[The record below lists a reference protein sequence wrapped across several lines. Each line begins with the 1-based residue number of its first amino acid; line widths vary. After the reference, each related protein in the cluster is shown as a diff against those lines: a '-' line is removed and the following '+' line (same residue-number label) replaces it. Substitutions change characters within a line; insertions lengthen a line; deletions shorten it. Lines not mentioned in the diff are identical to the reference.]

1 MQAQPTQNT
10 QTQAVYP
17 RQRQAIVL
25 LKMVPILPIEAK
37 KAFLSGETLF
47 VSWKKF
53 PISFMESE
61 SIHIS
66 NGKSWKPCLESWA
79 SRNGKSAFF
88 FRLER
93 SEQGKF

>member
-1 MQAQPTQNT
+1 MQAQPIEKTQ
-10 QTQAVYP
+10 VSYP
-17 RQRQAIVL
+17 RERQVIVL
-25 LKMVPILPIEAK
+25 LKMVPVLPIEAK
-37 KAFLSGETLF
+37 KLFLSGETLF

-66 NGKSWKPCLESWA
+66 GGKSWKPCLESWA
-79 SRNGKSAFF
+79 SRNGKSAHF

-93 SEQGKF
+93 SEQGRF

>member
-1 MQAQPTQNT
+1 MQAQPIQKTQ
-10 QTQAVYP
+10 VFMP
-17 RQRQAIVL
+17 RERQSIVL
-25 LKMVPILPIEAK
+25 LKMAPVLPLEAK
-37 KAFLSGETLF
+37 KLFLSGETLF

-66 NGKSWKPCLESWA
+66 NGKSWKPALESWA

-88 FRLER
+88 FTLER